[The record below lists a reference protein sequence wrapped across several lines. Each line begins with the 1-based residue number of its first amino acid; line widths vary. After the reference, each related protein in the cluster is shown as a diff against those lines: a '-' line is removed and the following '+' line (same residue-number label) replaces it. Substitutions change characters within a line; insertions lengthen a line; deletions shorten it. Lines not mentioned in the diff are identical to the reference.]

1 MPRAAYSL
9 RISFC
14 MVPVSLEISA
24 PFFLATAAYNASKT
38 KPVELMVM
46 EVETFS
52 RSIPSKRIINGNVIE
67 TSESAIV
74 TNSYYETNGEYLIIV
89 KDVESCTITLDGYT
103 TESVKI
109 KVLTK
114 TTILPKYSLIDEQY
128 DEIEIDNGACVEL
141 EYVEGNWYII
151 SSDGMKLE

>member
-1 MPRAAYSL
+1 MEKKKVGEVTKTL
-9 RISFC
+9 RYGQST
-14 MVPVSLEISA
+14 S
-24 PFFLATAAYNASKT
+24 SKI
-38 KPVELMVM
+38 KKIVN
-46 EVETFS
+46 
-52 RSIPSKRIINGNVIE
+52 IP
-67 TSESAIV
+67 T
-74 TNSYYETNGEYLIIV
+74 YETNGEYLIIV

>member
-1 MPRAAYSL
+1 MDRKKVGEVTKTL
-9 RISFC
+9 RYGQSPSTKIKK
-14 MVPVSLEISA
+14 VVST
-24 PFFLATAAYNASKT
+24 PT
-38 KPVELMVM
+38 
-46 EVETFS
+46 
-52 RSIPSKRIINGNVIE
+52 
-67 TSESAIV
+67 
-74 TNSYYETNGEYLIIV
+74 YETNGEYLIIV
-89 KDVESCTITLDGYT
+89 KNVESCTITLDGYT

-141 EYVEGNWYII
+141 EYVEGGWYII

>member
-1 MPRAAYSL
+1 MDRKKVGDVTKTL
-9 RISFC
+9 RYGQSPSTKIKK
-14 MVPVSLEISA
+14 VVST
-24 PFFLATAAYNASKT
+24 PT
-38 KPVELMVM
+38 
-46 EVETFS
+46 
-52 RSIPSKRIINGNVIE
+52 
-67 TSESAIV
+67 
-74 TNSYYETNGEYLIIV
+74 YETNGEYLIIV

-141 EYVEGNWYII
+141 EYVEGGWYII

>member
-1 MPRAAYSL
+1 MDRKKVGEVTKTL
-9 RISFC
+9 RYGQSPSTKIKK
-14 MVPVSLEISA
+14 VVST
-24 PFFLATAAYNASKT
+24 PT
-38 KPVELMVM
+38 
-46 EVETFS
+46 
-52 RSIPSKRIINGNVIE
+52 
-67 TSESAIV
+67 
-74 TNSYYETNGEYLIIV
+74 YETNGEYLIIV

-114 TTILPKYSLIDEQY
+114 TTILPKYTLIDEQY

-141 EYVEGNWYII
+141 EYVESNWYII